1 MKSRTIFKMI
11 GTIAALSV
19 IGLVAARAA
28 IPSASPPPPTLG
40 VVNGQLADCPGTPNC
55 VSSDATKA
63 AFKVP
68 AIPYQSSTAEA
79 KAKLLDILFEMPR
92 MTLITNEPT
101 YIHVE
106 FRSRLFGFI
115 DDTELYLDEEANLIH
130 IRSAARLGRGDM
142 GVNRGFVDHIR
153 ERFNASE

>member
-1 MKSRTIFKMI
+1 MI
-11 GTIAALSV
+11 GTIAALGV

-28 IPSASPPPPTLG
+28 IPSASPLPSTLG

-55 VSSDATKA
+55 VSSTATGT

-68 AIPYQSSTAEA
+68 AIPYQNSTAEA

-92 MTLITNEPT
+92 MTLITNDPT

-106 FRSRLFGFI
+106 VRTRLFGFI
-115 DDTELYLDEEANLIH
+115 DDTELYLDEEAKLIH
-130 IRSAARLGRGDM
+130 IRSASRLGKSDM
-142 GVNRGFVDHIR
+142 GVNRGIVDHIR
-153 ERFNASE
+153 ERFTASK